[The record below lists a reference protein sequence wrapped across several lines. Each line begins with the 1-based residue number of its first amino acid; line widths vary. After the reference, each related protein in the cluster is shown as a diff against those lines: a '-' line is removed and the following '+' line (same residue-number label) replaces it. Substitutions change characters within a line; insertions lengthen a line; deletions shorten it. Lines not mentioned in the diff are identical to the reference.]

1 MILCA
6 GESLIDMIPNAD
18 GAYVPHVGG
27 AVLNTAVAL
36 GRLGV
41 PCAATATPRWPL
53 CT

>member
-6 GESLIDMIPNAD
+6 GEALIDMIPNPG

-36 GRLGV
+36 GRLAC
-41 PCAATATPRWPL
+41 PASTTA
-53 CT
+53 